1 MNELYITH
9 YYYPGTDPWKNIMLL
24 PEKEAFRTAEALAE
38 AHPETTSFYRF
49 ADFVNYYPGRKAADA
64 YMYQA
69 FLDLGGKPKLRH
81 PYSFV
86 LMESPYLEEWF
97 SGGEKLQIRLSDV
110 PAETVSFTVGDS
122 CAQYQRGQ
130 KPEVLT
136 KPVLEKMYS
145 ASGLS
150 PCDFLKTVLQGY
162 QYMEVQLWDRLED
175 QVRK

>member
-1 MNELYITH
+1 
-9 YYYPGTDPWKNIMLL
+9 MLL
-24 PEKEAFRTAEALAE
+24 PEDEAFRMAEELAK

-69 FLDLGGKPKLRH
+69 FLDLGGQPKLEH

-97 SGGEKLQIRLSDV
+97 SGGEKLRIRLSDV
-110 PAETVSFTVGDS
+110 PAEVISFTAGDS
-122 CAQYQRGQ
+122 CARFQRGE

-136 KPVLEKMYS
+136 KPVLEEMYH
-145 ASGLS
+145 ASGQS
-150 PCDFLKTVLQGY
+150 PEAFLETVLQGH
-162 QYMEVQLWDRLED
+162 QYMEVQLWDWLDHQE
-175 QVRK
+175 